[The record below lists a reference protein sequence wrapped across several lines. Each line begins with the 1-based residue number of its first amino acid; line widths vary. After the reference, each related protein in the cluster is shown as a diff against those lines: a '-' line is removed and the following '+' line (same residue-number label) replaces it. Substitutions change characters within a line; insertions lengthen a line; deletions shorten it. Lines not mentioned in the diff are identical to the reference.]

1 MVTNSGSNL
10 GLIQPVIDDVNA
22 YISNIQT
29 AMDNFI
35 PIIDDPTIGGGII
48 QKVQDA
54 IGDPTNPAPN
64 TLR

>member
-1 MVTNSGSNL
+1 MVTNAGGNL
-10 GLIQPVIDDVNA
+10 GLIQSVIDDVNA
-22 YISNIQT
+22 YIQYIKT
-29 AMDNFI
+29 AMGDFI
-35 PIIDDPTIGGGII
+35 LIIDDPTIGGGII

>member
-1 MVTNSGSNL
+1 MVTNAGGNL
-10 GLIQPVIDDVNA
+10 GLIQPVIDDAIA
-22 YISNIQT
+22 YISDIQT
-29 AMDNFI
+29 AMDDFI
-35 PIIDDPTIGGGII
+35 LIIDDPIGGGII